1 MENLK
6 GYKNLYLKR
15 IYFLEKQVTIQSK
28 IVQLFFMSKLEII
41 TNVCLKKKNVI
52 ICVMKYYP
60 FRFL

>member
-41 TNVCLKKKNVI
+41 TNVCLK
-52 ICVMKYYP
+52 
-60 FRFL
+60 